1 VTSEPNREPNGEPS
15 AGVIVGA
22 LADHHRRLV
31 FAAVQLGAGSVAAVS
46 AATQLTETQLT
57 ETQVAKA
64 MGKLVELGVVKQGA
78 SGLEVAGHV
87 FQAAARTALAQPSAS
102 VHDGLPNDVRQVMK
116 AFVADGRLRSIPSS
130 HSKRLVVLDWLAQL
144 FEPGRRHSEAMVNL
158 TLGQRHPDTAA
169 LRRYLVDE
177 GFLDRADGWYWR
189 SGGTIS
195 GPPEP

>member
-1 VTSEPNREPNGEPS
+1 M
-15 AGVIVGA
+15 
-22 LADHHRRLV
+22 
-31 FAAVQLGAGSVAAVS
+31 S

-102 VHDGLPNDVRQVMK
+102 VHDGLPNDVRQVIR